1 MGRSAPGAP
10 PTPAGE
16 PDFLWRKSGERTP
29 GLRPG
34 PGFLWLL
41 VPTRWFLGR
50 LPLIRSRGYYYR
62 YPKTDLGRIF
72 EGKYAGKHLCERKF
86 PNQGTYL
93 GPETAQRPFRCAPTL
108 KAFPLG
114 GRWAGKAGSDEG
126 AILYPTFPCR
136 KGALYRLSPQRNFSS
151 APLGKPVAPSSVTFG
166 DSFPP
171 PPRGSLWVVQPYTKK
186 RPKSG
191 HVHGPRNS
199 PTTAPLRPTTPKQ
212 ASESERAL
220 NQGGPGGK
228 APGALSSG
236 FLRRKP
242 GSRPE
247 SGGKPRRRAHP
258 APVQTKTACRHSRP
272 PHPTGIGKENPP

>member
-136 KGALYRLSPQRNFSS
+136 KGGLSRPSPQRGFSI
-151 APLGKPVAPSSVTFG
+151 ATLGNLVAPSSVTFG
-166 DSFPP
+166 DSF

-199 PTTAPLRPTTPKQ
+199 PTTAPLRPTTPK
-212 ASESERAL
+212 
-220 NQGGPGGK
+220 
-228 APGALSSG
+228 
-236 FLRRKP
+236 
-242 GSRPE
+242 
-247 SGGKPRRRAHP
+247 
-258 APVQTKTACRHSRP
+258 
-272 PHPTGIGKENPP
+272 

>member
-1 MGRSAPGAP
+1 MRGAGTYPTGGSLGSRLWGAAPRRPRRLRRGS
-10 PTPAGE
+10 PTFFGE
-16 PDFLWRKSGERTP
+16 SRGKEHQGQAP
-29 GLRPG
+29 GLR
-34 PGFLWLL
+34 FLWPL
-41 VPTRWFLGR
+41 VPTRWFLGW

-136 KGALYRLSPQRNFSS
+136 KGAHYRLSPQRNFSS
-151 APLGKPVAPSSVTFG
+151 APLGKPVAPSSVTSG

-171 PPRGSLWVVQPYTKK
+171 K
-186 RPKSG
+186 
-191 HVHGPRNS
+191 
-199 PTTAPLRPTTPKQ
+199 
-212 ASESERAL
+212 
-220 NQGGPGGK
+220 
-228 APGALSSG
+228 
-236 FLRRKP
+236 
-242 GSRPE
+242 
-247 SGGKPRRRAHP
+247 GKPLGCAALHEKASQIRARTWVP
-258 APVQTKTACRHSRP
+258 K
-272 PHPTGIGKENPP
+272 